1 MDRETHMKPAPIA
14 LFVYNRP
21 SHIQK
26 TLEALRANEL
36 ADRSELF
43 IFSDGPRNES
53 DRENVEAVRE
63 QCRTIQGFKKIVMRE
78 SEGNRGLA
86 ASITA
91 GVTEIVNAY
100 GKIIVMEDDLVSSPH
115 FLSYMNEALSIYRQE
130 EKVMHLGGYM
140 FPISSEGLPETFF
153 FRESNCWGWG
163 TWARAWLHFE
173 KDARKLMHTFT
184 RQQVREFNI
193 DGYHNFWRT
202 VKENYSGR
210 RDTWAIFWY
219 ASIFLRRGL
228 CLHPSVSLIQNIGH
242 DGSGNNCPGTDIY
255 AVDLKKAPI
264 RYFEKEQ
271 RENPEALRR
280 IQIYFRSI
288 RPSFVQRLLNRMREI
303 TG

>member
-1 MDRETHMKPAPIA
+1 MTPAPIV

-21 SHIQK
+21 SH
-26 TLEALRANEL
+26 TRETVEALRRNIL

-43 IFSDGPRNES
+43 IFSDGPRGGSDCEKVES
-53 DRENVEAVRE
+53 VRE
-63 QCRTIQGFKKIVMRE
+63 YCRTVRGFKKIVIRE
-78 SEGNRGLA
+78 SQENRGLA
-86 ASITA
+86 ASIIG
-91 GVTEIVNAY
+91 GVTEVVRAY

-115 FLSYMNEALSIYRQE
+115 FLSYMNEALSIYEQE
-130 EKVMHLGGYM
+130 EKVMHIGGYM

-163 TWARAWLHFE
+163 TWARAWLHYK
-173 KDARKLMHTFT
+173 KDAQKLINTFT
-184 RQQVREFNI
+184 RQQVREFNL
-193 DGYHNFWRT
+193 DGYHKFWRQ

-242 DGSGNNCPGTDIY
+242 DSSGKNCPGTDIY
-255 AVDLKKAPI
+255 TVALRKTPI
-264 RYFEKEQ
+264 SYFEEEQ
-271 RENPEALRR
+271 WENPEALRR
-280 IQIYFRSI
+280 IQMYFRST
-288 RPSFVQRLLNRMREI
+288 RPSFLQRLQNRLREI

>member
-1 MDRETHMKPAPIA
+1 MGSETRRKPAPIV

-21 SHIQK
+21 RHTQR
-26 TLEALRANEL
+26 TLEALRVNEL

-43 IFSDGPRNES
+43 IFSDGPRSES
-53 DRENVEAVRE
+53 DREKVEAVRD

-78 SEGNRGLA
+78 SEENRGLA
-86 ASITA
+86 ASIIA
-91 GVTEIVNAY
+91 GVTEIVNEY
-100 GKIIVMEDDLVSSPH
+100 GQIIVMEDDLVSSPH
-115 FLSYMNEALSIYRQE
+115 FLSYMNEALSIYEQE
-130 EKVMHLGGYM
+130 EKVMHIGGYM
-140 FPISSEGLPETFF
+140 FPISSEGIPETFF

-163 TWARAWLHFE
+163 TWARSWLHYE
-173 KDARKLMHTFT
+173 KDARKLMNTFT
-184 RQQVREFNI
+184 RQQVKEFNL
-193 DGYHNFWRT
+193 DGYHKFWRQ

-219 ASIFLRRGL
+219 AAIFLRRGL

-242 DGSGNNCPGTDIY
+242 DNSGRNCPGTDIY
-255 AVDLKKAPI
+255 TVALKKTPI

-280 IQIYFRSI
+280 IQIFFRNT
-288 RPSFVQRLLNRMREI
+288 RPPFVQRLLNRMREI